1 MTPDRWR
8 QVEQL
13 LHAAL
18 ECDPSARAAFLER
31 ECNGDLALREEVE
44 SLLASSKG
52 THSFLEAG
60 ALEDATVLLQDSNS
74 DGRMTGSNF
83 GPYSIRELIG
93 SGGMGE
99 VYLAEDNRLGRK
111 IALKLLNPV
120 LLADKVWRVRFL
132 REARLAS
139 GLDHPNICTVYEV
152 GEIQDQP
159 FIAMQY
165 VEGDTLKRLVSQR
178 RLSLKSV
185 ISIGLQVADALA
197 LAHQKGVI
205 HRDIKSANILITP
218 RGQAKV
224 LDFGLAKSLEQTE
237 LEKST
242 SLTMTGE
249 VMGTPAFMSPEQAR
263 GEPVDQRSDIFSF
276 GIVLYEMATGR
287 TPFNGTSKADVISSM
302 LKDRPV
308 PAAEINRQTPQFLSS
323 IIDRALEKSAAKRY
337 QSIVEMTRDLQ
348 RIASEHGITAAP
360 STIAEPKIR
369 RLRALIQRLTGGYK
383 TPVLA
388 GFACLLV
395 TAVALSFGY
404 FWRRQPSNA
413 PPPPATIRSIA
424 ILPFKPLVSGE
435 RDESL
440 EMGIADTLIAR
451 LSSIREIEVR
461 PISAVRKYETLEQ
474 DALAAGREQK
484 VDAVLDGSIQK
495 SGDRIR
501 VRVRLVNVGDGSTL
515 LTDTFDDRLADIFS
529 VEDSISERV
538 AGTLALK
545 LSGEERAL
553 VAQHDTNN
561 PEAYQLYLKGR
572 YFWNKRTGEAI
583 QRSID
588 YLNQAIEKDPDY
600 AKAYAALADSYTLL
614 SNYNV
619 TTPKEAYSKARAA
632 ATEALKRND
641 KLAEAHNALA
651 NVMASYDWDF
661 AGAEREFKRSIALNP
676 NYANAHQGYG
686 EFLGAMGRSTEAL
699 NEMKRAQELEPLSLI
714 INTDLASQLYFA
726 GRFDESIDQVH
737 KTLDLDSSF
746 GRAHI
751 ELGFAYRLK
760 RQYDAAISEFKR
772 ALEIDREDSYALS
785 QLAHTYG
792 LMGRRDEAHKILDQ
806 MKALSKR
813 QYVLP
818 SDMAASYA
826 GLGEKDQAFEWLE
839 KAYSD
844 RDDGIPFLKID
855 PSWDPLRSDP
865 RFTDLLHRIG
875 FPQ

>member
-302 LKDRPV
+302 LKDKQV
-308 PAAEINRQTPQFLSS
+308 PAAEMNRQTPQFLSS
-323 IIDRALEKSAAKRY
+323 VIDRALEKSPAKRY

-369 RLRALIQRLTGGYK
+369 RLRALIQRLTGGLK
-383 TPVLA
+383 TPVAA
-388 GFACLLV
+388 GIVCLMV
-395 TAVALSFGY
+395 TAVALLVAQ
-404 FWRRQPSNA
+404 FWHRRPANA
-413 PPPPATIRSIA
+413 PSASIRSIA
-424 ILPFKPLVSGE
+424 ILPFKPLVSTE
-435 RDESL
+435 RDES
-440 EMGIADTLIAR
+440 
-451 LSSIREIEVR
+451 
-461 PISAVRKYETLEQ
+461 
-474 DALAAGREQK
+474 
-484 VDAVLDGSIQK
+484 
-495 SGDRIR
+495 
-501 VRVRLVNVGDGSTL
+501 
-515 LTDTFDDRLADIFS
+515 
-529 VEDSISERV
+529 
-538 AGTLALK
+538 
-545 LSGEERAL
+545 
-553 VAQHDTNN
+553 
-561 PEAYQLYLKGR
+561 
-572 YFWNKRTGEAI
+572 
-583 QRSID
+583 
-588 YLNQAIEKDPDY
+588 
-600 AKAYAALADSYTLL
+600 
-614 SNYNV
+614 
-619 TTPKEAYSKARAA
+619 
-632 ATEALKRND
+632 
-641 KLAEAHNALA
+641 
-651 NVMASYDWDF
+651 
-661 AGAEREFKRSIALNP
+661 
-676 NYANAHQGYG
+676 
-686 EFLGAMGRSTEAL
+686 
-699 NEMKRAQELEPLSLI
+699 
-714 INTDLASQLYFA
+714 
-726 GRFDESIDQVH
+726 
-737 KTLDLDSSF
+737 
-746 GRAHI
+746 
-751 ELGFAYRLK
+751 
-760 RQYDAAISEFKR
+760 
-772 ALEIDREDSYALS
+772 
-785 QLAHTYG
+785 
-792 LMGRRDEAHKILDQ
+792 
-806 MKALSKR
+806 
-813 QYVLP
+813 
-818 SDMAASYA
+818 
-826 GLGEKDQAFEWLE
+826 
-839 KAYSD
+839 
-844 RDDGIPFLKID
+844 
-855 PSWDPLRSDP
+855 
-865 RFTDLLHRIG
+865 
-875 FPQ
+875 